1 GVGLH
6 MSEILSTDPS
16 HLLDAGA
23 ITFAGYFVWSTS
35 VTCIK
40 LSILLGYHDFFFVIT
55 WFVRCVYV
63 VKGLTVLLF
72 LANIIGLLAG
82 CSPIQ
87 YNWDT
92 SIPGGHCGITRSQSF
107 YLSGALNLAL
117 DIIIVVLPLPV
128 IWTLRVSGLRKLGIS
143 LMFSLG
149 AM

>member
-1 GVGLH
+1 
-6 MSEILSTDPS
+6 MSQILSTDPS
-16 HLLDAGA
+16 HLWDAGA
-23 ITFAGYFVWSTS
+23 ITFAGYPIWAAS

-40 LSILLGYHDFFFVIT
+40 LSILLGYYDFFFVVR

-63 VKGLTVLLF
+63 VIGLTVVLF
-72 LANIIGLLAG
+72 VAIMIGLFTG

-92 SIPGGHCGITRSQSF
+92 SIPGGHCGLPRNESF

-128 IWTLRVSGLRKLGIS
+128 IWTLKVSSLKKAGIS
-143 LMFSLG
+143 AMFSLG